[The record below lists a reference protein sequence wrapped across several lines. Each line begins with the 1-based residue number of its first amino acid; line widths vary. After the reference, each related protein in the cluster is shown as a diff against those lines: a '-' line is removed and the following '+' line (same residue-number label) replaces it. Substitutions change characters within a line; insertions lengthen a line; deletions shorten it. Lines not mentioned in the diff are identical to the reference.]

1 MPLVQSSTLQAVAR
15 QLEHHPIVY
24 AQHKGRRGH
33 PVGFAAEL
41 YSELVRLTGDE
52 GARRLVAR
60 YPAFGLEVEDAGVLV
75 DVDTQADLERLRS
88 GERGADARSAAQAAS
103 RLTL

>member
-1 MPLVQSSTLQAVAR
+1 M
-15 QLEHHPIVY
+15 
-24 AQHKGRRGH
+24 
-33 PVGFAAEL
+33 GFAAEL

-88 GERGADARSAAQAAS
+88 GERGTDARSAAQAAS

>member
-1 MPLVQSSTLQAVAR
+1 
-15 QLEHHPIVY
+15 
-24 AQHKGRRGH
+24 
-33 PVGFAAEL
+33 
-41 YSELVRLTGDE
+41 
-52 GARRLVAR
+52 
-60 YPAFGLEVEDAGVLV
+60 VLV